1 MQVAKDL
8 PGGVS
13 DKKRCSQVVVFELKK
28 EKLENNKTEKL
39 PFDETHFMALAAPIP
54 LEWLPLKSNNTKQ
67 VMPSN
72 EPWAEKVL

>member
-28 EKLENNKTEKL
+28 KLENNKTEKL
-39 PFDETHFMALAAPIP
+39 PFDETHFMALAAPIS
-54 LEWLPLKSNNTKQ
+54 LEWVSLHLKAIIRLSHVQIRTRRN
-67 VMPSN
+67 
-72 EPWAEKVL
+72 